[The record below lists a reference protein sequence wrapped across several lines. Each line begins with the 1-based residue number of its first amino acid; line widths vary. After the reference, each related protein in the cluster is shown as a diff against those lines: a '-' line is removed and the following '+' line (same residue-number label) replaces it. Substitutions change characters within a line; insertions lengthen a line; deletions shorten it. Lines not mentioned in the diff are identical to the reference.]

1 MDAEKIRKYLLSLG
15 LDIQEV
21 GGRIFSV
28 LTEVTTNTVNAG
40 RAVENAALSI
50 FTFTEKVASRLDD
63 LYLTSQRTGM
73 KAEGIEA
80 IGYAVSQVGGRVD
93 EAQSSLEKFAQF
105 VNESPGAEGFLK
117 RLGVQTRDANG
128 EMIDMASTFMSV
140 GQKLSTMSGES
151 ADKYAQKLGID
162 ENTLMAMRS
171 GMGQFSEQYNEMTKA
186 IGFDADGAAASSN
199 KFMTSLRAFSQFT
212 GMIQDKIGARLAEGL
227 VGPLDKLRQ
236 RVMEIFPQIEPVL
249 MKGIA
254 VIIDLGEAL
263 AQVGYRV
270 LQGSVA
276 IADWWKRLDQPAR
289 KLIVLFGG
297 LVAALRVLNSA
308 FWMSPIGLIT
318 GLGIA
323 LLALWDDY
331 QVWKEGGEHLID
343 WQTWEPE
350 LKAAHKNFTNLIN
363 DVKDLATSVANLLG
377 IDPEAWSLK
386 WELSSFATQ
395 MGEFGKMLG
404 MIADLLDAIQA
415 GNWSEAASVG
425 KKLLKQGENQPN
437 SIPSVTNHAQKANA
451 SMGASWHL
459 LKEEVGDVMRDL
471 GINTD
476 FGKRKGTVK
485 GNNLHTDIPGGEA
498 PVSAIGNKNLIKKSQ
513 GNTIRK
519 SEPYRRLIKPI
530 QPSKEGARLLNSMQP
545 TFARLE
551 QLYHLPTG
559 LLRSVAIAESRGN
572 RFAVSNADAKGLFQF
587 IDPTARDM
595 GLHGDDV
602 FDPMKATQ
610 AAAKYLHQLL
620 RANGGDLNKAL
631 ASYNWGIGHV
641 QKPGME
647 RMPPET
653 RNYIPKVMSNM
664 PQQGVL
670 QQNTYNIYGGDA
682 QTLGTEVERRQQSSN
697 AQLLRGA
704 QAKVG

>member
-28 LTEVTTNTVNAG
+28 LTEVTTNTVKAG

-50 FTFTEKVASRLDD
+50 FTFTEKVAGRLDD

-93 EAQSSLEKFAQF
+93 EAQGSLEKFAQF

-212 GMIQDKIGARLAEGL
+212 RMIQNKIGTRLAEGL
-227 VGPLDKLRQ
+227 AGPLDKLRQ
-236 RVMEIFPQIEPVL
+236 RVMEINY
-249 MKGIA
+249 
-254 VIIDLGEAL
+254 
-263 AQVGYRV
+263 AQ
-270 LQGSVA
+270 
-276 IADWWKRLDQPAR
+276 
-289 KLIVLFGG
+289 
-297 LVAALRVLNSA
+297 
-308 FWMSPIGLIT
+308 
-318 GLGIA
+318 
-323 LLALWDDY
+323 
-331 QVWKEGGEHLID
+331 E
-343 WQTWEPE
+343 
-350 LKAAHKNFTNLIN
+350 
-363 DVKDLATSVANLLG
+363 
-377 IDPEAWSLK
+377 
-386 WELSSFATQ
+386 
-395 MGEFGKMLG
+395 
-404 MIADLLDAIQA
+404 
-415 GNWSEAASVG
+415 
-425 KKLLKQGENQPN
+425 
-437 SIPSVTNHAQKANA
+437 ANA
-451 SMGASWHL
+451 SIRASWHL
-459 LKEEVGDVMRDL
+459 FKEEVGDVMRDL

-485 GNNLHTDIPGGEA
+485 GNILHTDIPGGEA
-498 PVSAIGNKNLIKKSQ
+498 PVSAIRNKNLIKKSQ

-519 SEPYRRLIKPI
+519 SEPYRRLIKSI
-530 QPSKEGARLLNSMQP
+530 QPSKVGARLLNSMQP

-551 QLYHLPTG
+551 KLYHLPTG
-559 LLRSVAIAESRGN
+559 LFRSVAIAESRGN

-587 IDPTARDM
+587 IDPTARHM

-653 RNYIPKVMSNM
+653 RNYIPRVMSNM